1 MCAITSRHARHSAVF
16 NIDGGSGRIRG
27 IYAQGNAAVVPIFR
41 AWLEPFADLGATVVT
56 LRSEPSS
63 DHARFDDVG
72 VPGFM
77 FLQDELEYRTRTW
90 HTDLDT
96 LDHVSRED
104 LMQAATIMASFLYHA
119 AARPER
125 LPRKPMPQA
134 PPSSPP
140 APATKL

>member
-1 MCAITSRHARHSAVF
+1 M
-16 NIDGGSGRIRG
+16 
-27 IYAQGNAAVVPIFR
+27 VPIFR
-41 AWLEPFADLGATVVT
+41 AWLEPSAGLGATVVT
-56 LRSEPSS
+56 LRSEPAS

-119 AARPER
+119 AVRPER
-125 LPRKPMPQA
+125 LPRKPLPQA
-134 PPSSPP
+134 PP
-140 APATKL
+140 AT